1 MGLLQSCRD
10 QARARGHRAGGCP
23 AWPVSVSATL
33 GRATA
38 LPGTSFLS
46 QKKKGLSKMI
56 TRVFHRTV
64 LLRSCG
70 QSCYANSPPPPSWGK
85 RNEPVSAVF
94 LQDRSFRE
102 SLASTF
108 FFPFDEIN
116 YEHCPGSFDSGDTC
130 QDKIFQKHLY
140 LII

>member
-1 MGLLQSCRD
+1 
-10 QARARGHRAGGCP
+10 
-23 AWPVSVSATL
+23 L

-108 FFPFDEIN
+108 FFLLMKLIMNTARGHLTPEI
-116 YEHCPGSFDSGDTC
+116 HV
-130 QDKIFQKHLY
+130 KIKYFRNTY
-140 LII
+140 I